1 MVYKTQYY
9 SCHQMDLQLQGG
21 QSLDSAVEHIQM
33 EEEMKIPKNILN
45 TTFVLVLPCLYKR
58 HQRQGPGLA
67 ALLLKIT
74 VQLLCKALSP

>member
-1 MVYKTQYY
+1 
-9 SCHQMDLQLQGG
+9 MDLQLQGG

-67 ALLLKIT
+67 ALLLKSQFSCC
-74 VQLLCKALSP
+74 VKLSHHNPPSYLKFQ

>member
-1 MVYKTQYY
+1 
-9 SCHQMDLQLQGG
+9 MDLQLQGG

-58 HQRQGPGLA
+58 HQRQVLD
-67 ALLLKIT
+67 
-74 VQLLCKALSP
+74 